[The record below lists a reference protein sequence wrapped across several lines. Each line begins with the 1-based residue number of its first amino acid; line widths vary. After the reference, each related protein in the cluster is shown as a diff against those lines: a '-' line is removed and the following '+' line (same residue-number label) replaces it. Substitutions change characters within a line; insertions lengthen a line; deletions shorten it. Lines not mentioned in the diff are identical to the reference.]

1 MAHETER
8 ARPRGDAVTGSRNA
22 AMLGG
27 FRIPI
32 TADPESNQEKTAS
45 VGPSAEAVAE
55 AEEFLLDEIFRD
67 LDLIRSYTTSAME
80 AARRGDREEL
90 RLRLRVQLRDCFRHA
105 VELHKLLPPGRK
117 IAAEAGRAAA

>member
-1 MAHETER
+1 MDLQTAR
-8 ARPRGDAVTGSRNA
+8 AGPRSDAETGSRNA

-27 FRIPI
+27 LRILS

-45 VGPSAEAVAE
+45 VGPSPNAVAE
-55 AEEFLLDEIFRD
+55 AEEFLLDEIYRD
-67 LDLIRSYTTSAME
+67 LSLIASYTASALE

-105 VELHKLLPPGRK
+105 VELHKLLSIGQRK
-117 IAAEAGRAAA
+117 GGVA